1 MVAVSRGGLLS
12 TDDAAHEKLT
22 QSLPVREVV
31 ADSFAFSLGQWFNPS
46 FEHPFLNISIVVVP
60 NDVKPIPP
68 KWVDDVE
75 IDEFGAEMGDV
86 MGEGPTLWWTPEER
100 KMRLQAALKRLDL
113 QSLLDGPQDEIQKK
127 LKCMNATQLNHEKK
141 RVKQELKK
149 YDSDWRKQFKVVPNH
164 SQKEAMRPLYVYYR
178 CLKQQITQ
186 GGSGRSSGQP
196 GQVDADSDDE
206 DRQQA
211 GAGNGNQESAASRGT
226 ARSGGDV
233 EAQIAQLEARVNQ
246 LQQEKGSVR
255 TKLREFQESFVR
267 QHHRKI
273 KFHKD
278 ILPIERE
285 YRVYKNIKEEMAK
298 VESQIR
304 SLRVSPW

>member
-1 MVAVSRGGLLS
+1 MVVSRAGLL
-12 TDDAAHEKLT
+12 DDFAGQEKLT
-22 QSLPVREVV
+22 QPSPVREVL
-31 ADSFAFSLGQWFNPS
+31 ADSFSFSLGQWFQPS
-46 FEHPFLNISIVVVP
+46 FEHPFLNLRTIVVP

-100 KMRLQAALKRLDL
+100 KMRLQMALKRLDL
-113 QSLLDGPQDEIQKK
+113 QILLDGAQEEIQKK
-127 LKCMNATQLNHEKK
+127 LKSMSVTQLNHEKK

-186 GGSGRSSGQP
+186 GGSGRPGGQP

-211 GAGNGNQESAASRGT
+211 GAGNGNQDSPAAARGA
-226 ARSGGDV
+226 ARPGGDV
-233 EAQIAQLEARVNQ
+233 EEQIAQLEARVNA

-255 TKLREFQESFVR
+255 TKLREFQEGFVR

>member
-1 MVAVSRGGLLS
+1 MLS
-12 TDDAAHEKLT
+12 PDDAAQEKVL
-22 QSLPVREVV
+22 QSLPVREVL
-31 ADSFAFSLGQWFNPS
+31 ADSFSFSLGQWFQPS
-46 FEHPFLNISIVVVP
+46 FQHPFLNISTVVVP

-100 KMRLQAALKRLDL
+100 MMRLQMALKRLDL
-113 QSLLDGPQDEIQKK
+113 QHLLDGSQDDINKK
-127 LKCMNATQLNHEKK
+127 LKTMSNTQLNQEKK

-164 SQKEAMRPLYVYYR
+164 SQKEVMRPLYVYYR

-186 GGSGRSSGQP
+186 GGSSRPSGQP

-206 DRQQA
+206 DRQPT
-211 GAGNGNQESAASRGT
+211 GANPDNQDSRSASKATPRPD
-226 ARSGGDV
+226 GDV
-233 EAQIAQLEARVNQ
+233 ETQIAQLEARVNA

-255 TKLREFQESFVR
+255 TKLREFQEGFVR

-304 SLRVSPW
+304 SLRVGPY